1 MRKLIV
7 SEWMT
12 LDGVVQSPT
21 SPTED
26 AEAGFKNGG
35 WHAPHSSDPM
45 FRQSVEET
53 VNGAGGFVLGR
64 RTYLNFAAYWPNAPK
79 DVASLAK
86 PLNAH
91 PKYVA
96 STTLGDD
103 LSWQNS
109 TLLQGDVAERVASL
123 KRQDGDYL
131 LVVGS
136 TTLVH
141 YLMQQNLV
149 DEFRLMIDPVLV
161 GDGKRIFPNDG
172 TLRSLRL
179 VNSKPTPTGAVLVT
193 YERSKPEVD

>member
-1 MRKLIV
+1 MRRLIV
-7 SEWMT
+7 SEWIT
-12 LDGVVQSPT
+12 LDGVVQSPR

-26 AEAGFKNGG
+26 AEAGFKHGG

-45 FRQSVEET
+45 FRKSVEET
-53 VNGAGGFVLGR
+53 VNGAGFVLGR

-86 PLNAH
+86 PLNAR
-91 PKYVA
+91 PKYIA

-109 TLLQGDVAERVASL
+109 MRLQGDVAERVASL
-123 KRQDGDYL
+123 KRQDGAHL

-136 TTLVH
+136 TTLVF
-141 YLMQQNLV
+141 MQHDLV

-161 GDGKRIFPNDG
+161 GGGKRIFPNDG
-172 TLRSLRL
+172 ALRSLRL
-179 VNSKPTPTGAVLVT
+179 VNSKSSPTGAILIS
-193 YERSKPEVD
+193 YERSKPEEA